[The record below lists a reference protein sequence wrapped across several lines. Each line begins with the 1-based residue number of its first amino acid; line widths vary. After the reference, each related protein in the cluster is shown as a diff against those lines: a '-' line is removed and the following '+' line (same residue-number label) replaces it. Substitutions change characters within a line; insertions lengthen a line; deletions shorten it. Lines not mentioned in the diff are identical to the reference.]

1 MRKAQQYGREKRR
14 HACQRVERDKQADYG
29 KYVLGMDYYFDN
41 LRMVIA
47 SVPSGGS
54 VFGEMVKA
62 YAEKNVDTTQE
73 FARQLSQAKDL
84 QQILQIQMA
93 FMQAHLQ
100 AFEEEARIFGE
111 SFTKVGSSITKK

>member
-1 MRKAQQYGREKRR
+1 MAEKKDDMPVTELSAMSRQTM
-14 HACQRVERDKQADYG
+14 ANTYW
-29 KYVLGMDYYFDN
+29 GMDYYFDN

-54 VFGEMVKA
+54 MFGEMVKA
-62 YAEKNVDTTQE
+62 YAEKNIDTTQE

-84 QQILQIQMA
+84 QQILQIQME

-100 AFEEEARIFGE
+100 AFEEEARIFSE
-111 SFTKVGSSITKK
+111 AFTKVGSSITKK